1 MFSFV
6 NWPGLFSGDLSKVN
20 GCERPISGAGYS
32 MPDAIPVA
40 QPTVSKN
47 RMENAV
53 WKERYKLFQCI
64 LSA

>member
-53 WKERYKLFQCI
+53 
-64 LSA
+64 